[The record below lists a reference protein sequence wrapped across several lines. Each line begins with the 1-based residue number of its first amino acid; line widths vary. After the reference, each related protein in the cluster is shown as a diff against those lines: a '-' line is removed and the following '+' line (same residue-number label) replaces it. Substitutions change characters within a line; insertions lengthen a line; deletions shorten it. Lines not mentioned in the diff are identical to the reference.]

1 VPVPQAQTYAMKR
14 YLFDSV
20 EQLIEVLKKILVENP
35 DARLLQNQI
44 QLLQNQILFI

>member
-1 VPVPQAQTYAMKR
+1 MKR